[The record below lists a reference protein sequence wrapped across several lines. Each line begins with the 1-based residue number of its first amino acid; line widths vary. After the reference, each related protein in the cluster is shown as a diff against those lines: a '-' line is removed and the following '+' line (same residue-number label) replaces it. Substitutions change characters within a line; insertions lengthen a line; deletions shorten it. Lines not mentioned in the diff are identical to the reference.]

1 LEDRIHK
8 LEQANRKRMPW
19 EALEKL
25 LNARAAVNAAKDA
38 RQMEV
43 NILDNAEA
51 WIDQVMATGTKRE
64 EK

>member
-1 LEDRIHK
+1 
-8 LEQANRKRMPW
+8 MPW